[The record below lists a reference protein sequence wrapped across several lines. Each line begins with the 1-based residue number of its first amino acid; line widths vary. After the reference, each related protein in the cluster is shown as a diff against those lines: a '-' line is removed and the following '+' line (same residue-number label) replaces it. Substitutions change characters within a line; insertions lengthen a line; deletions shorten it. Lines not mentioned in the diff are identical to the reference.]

1 MRQSHLLFIDL
12 VLIAVATA
20 SALAL
25 RDNLEPS
32 VARMTD
38 TAPYFLCTLVSA
50 GVVLSIFRTSRSVW
64 QFTTMT
70 DYLSIFAATI
80 ITVISA
86 VALGFA
92 FNRMDGIGRALP
104 PLQGL
109 LILFSLVGARVFM
122 RLRHAALDQRARAAT
137 PKGSS
142 TCKTV
147 LIVGLGELATLYSR
161 SVARFAP
168 HRARIAG
175 LLGEDERHTGRTIHG
190 HRILGAPEQIGDAL
204 RALEVHGV
212 FVDSVVVTTP
222 FERLSPQAQAAL
234 LEIEKASNVTLEF
247 LMDQMGLGSR
257 SDHDAAT
264 DGARTDDADG
274 IAAFSFDAG
283 DLDALMQKPYWAVKR
298 AIDIIGAFSMLIVL
312 SPLTML
318 AFIVAAIDVGWPVT
332 FWQQRPGLDG
342 RPFKLYKFR
351 TMAAAHDAQGRRVPD
366 DQRVSAVGRFSR
378 RMRLDELPQLFNIL
392 SGEMSFVGPRPLLPV
407 DQPTAYAARLLV
419 RPGLTG
425 WAQVKG
431 GRVIS
436 AADKAALDVWYVRN
450 ASLALDLEIVLRT
463 MSIVVFGERVDAAAI
478 RRAWGELQQAGIYRA
493 ATERSVEE
501 AESVS
506 FMGVAQR
513 ELAT

>member
-12 VLIAVATA
+12 VLIAAATV
-20 SALAL
+20 SALVL

-32 VARMTD
+32 VARIMD
-38 TAPYFLCTLVSA
+38 TAPYLLCTLVSA
-50 GVVLSIFRTSRSVW
+50 GVVLPIFQTSRSVW
-64 QFTTMT
+64 RFTTMT
-70 DYLSIFAATI
+70 DYLCIFAATI
-80 ITVISA
+80 IIVTSA

-122 RLRHAALDQRARAAT
+122 RLWHGALDRRARSAT
-137 PKGSS
+137 PRNPSNG
-142 TCKTV
+142 KTV

-168 HRARIAG
+168 HRVRIAG
-175 LLGEDERHTGRTIHG
+175 LLGDDDRHTGRVIHG
-190 HRILGAPEQIGDAL
+190 HKILGTPEQVADAL
-204 RALEVHGV
+204 RTLEVHGV
-212 FVDSVVVTTP
+212 FVDSIVVTTS
-222 FERLSPQAQAAL
+222 FERLSPQAQIAL
-234 LEIEKASNVTLEF
+234 LEIEKASNVTLE
-247 LMDQMGLGSR
+247 LLVDQMGLGAR
-257 SDHDAAT
+257 SDHDASI
-264 DGARTDDADG
+264 DGARADDAES
-274 IAAFSFDAG
+274 IAAFTFDA
-283 DLDALMQKPYWAVKR
+283 DELDTLMRKPYWIVKR
-298 AIDIIGAFSMLIVL
+298 GIDIIGAFGMLIVL

-318 AFIVAAIDVGWPVT
+318 AFILAAIDVGWPVT

-351 TMAAAHDAQGRRVPD
+351 TMAAAHDAHGGRVPD
-366 DQRVSAVGRFSR
+366 DQRVSAIGCMSR

-392 SGEMSFVGPRPLLPV
+392 CGEMSFVGPRPLLPI
-407 DQPTAYAARLLV
+407 DQPAAYSARLLV

-425 WAQVKG
+425 WAQVNG
-431 GRVIS
+431 GRAIS

-493 ATERSVEE
+493 TEFSIEQP
-501 AESVS
+501 ESVS
-506 FMGVAQR
+506 FMGTTRR